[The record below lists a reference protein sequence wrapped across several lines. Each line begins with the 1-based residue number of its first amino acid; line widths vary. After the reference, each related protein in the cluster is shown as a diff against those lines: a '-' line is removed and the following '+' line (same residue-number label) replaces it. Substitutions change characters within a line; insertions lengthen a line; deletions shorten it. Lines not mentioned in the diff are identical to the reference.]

1 MSVHMIRY
9 QVADE
14 GVAEVISAAKAA
26 FAAVEAQQPD
36 GIRYAYY
43 RYPGGTEFIALL
55 EVEEGTDNPLP
66 GIEAAREL
74 QSTVA
79 RWVTGDGPALQP
91 LELLGFY
98 SSAK

>member
-1 MSVHMIRY
+1 MPAHMIRY

-36 GIRYAYY
+36 GIRYGYY
-43 RYPGGTEFIALL
+43 RYPGSTEFFALL
-55 EVEEGTDNPLP
+55 ELDDGTENPLP

-79 RWVTGDGPALQP
+79 RWVAGDAPAPQP
-91 LELLGFY
+91 LELLGSY
-98 SSAK
+98 SSAR